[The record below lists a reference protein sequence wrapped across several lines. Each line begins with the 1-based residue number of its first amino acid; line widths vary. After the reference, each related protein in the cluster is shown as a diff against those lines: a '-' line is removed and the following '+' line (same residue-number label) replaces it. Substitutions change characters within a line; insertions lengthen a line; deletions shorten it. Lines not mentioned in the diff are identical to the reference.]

1 VDKLVRK
8 KFLRRISSET
18 DRRIVRVEITPKKGK
33 DIYEQ
38 FMLFRHK
45 LGEITLSAMDERD
58 FDDMDRIMK
67 KMVRQITDYN
77 VETQLKKMVVQPVT

>member
-1 VDKLVRK
+1 
-8 KFLRRISSET
+8 
-18 DRRIVRVEITPKKGK
+18 VEITPKKGK